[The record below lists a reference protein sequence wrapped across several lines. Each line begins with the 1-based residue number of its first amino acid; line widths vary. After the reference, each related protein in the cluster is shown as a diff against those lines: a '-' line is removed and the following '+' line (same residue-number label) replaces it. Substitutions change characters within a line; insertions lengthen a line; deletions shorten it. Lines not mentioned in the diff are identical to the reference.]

1 MSSIR
6 KTISVAANASIDD
19 ILVTEGIRLQQRTA
33 LLDGEF
39 TIALTQSAL
48 GLSVDII
55 AANAIIS
62 SGTEPVVKSIAP
74 VLPDDLSGSFMIRAQ
89 DQVSLGVRNTT
100 GGAITLGLII
110 DVPG

>member
-6 KTISVAANASIDD
+6 KTISVAAGADIGD

-39 TIALTQSAL
+39 TIALTQSGL
-48 GLSVDII
+48 GLNCDII
-55 AANAIIS
+55 AANNIIS
-62 SGTEPVVKSIAP
+62 SGTQPVVKSIAP

-89 DQVSLGVRNTT
+89 DQVSLAVRNPTA
-100 GGAITLGLII
+100 GVITLGLII